1 MKTTYTMEKEEILS
15 GVSRVICRV
24 LNKEA
29 LQITPETTAHDVDGW
44 DSLSNMK
51 IISETEKA
59 FGMKFKLREIV
70 RMKNVKR
77 PMRSIRPRIRELERM
92 PTSE

>member
-70 RMKNVKR
+70 RMKNVGKMCDVIASR
-77 PMRSIRPRIRELERM
+77 L
-92 PTSE
+92 

>member
-15 GVSRVICRV
+15 GVSRIICRV

-70 RMKNVKR
+70 RMKNVGEMCDVIASR
-77 PMRSIRPRIRELERM
+77 L
-92 PTSE
+92 